1 MMAVPPVQHVAKKWS
16 GCKAFGTG
24 IDRPALRHLRR
35 PVRNQSPASHTQPV
49 TAIFDEECDDRVVRR
64 NIPVLP
70 APKAWRFVKSQAK
83 PAKLLDKVAQLEK
96 SESSAHDSEVLHTAI
111 PDSR

>member
-24 IDRPALRHLRR
+24 IDRPALRHLRQ

-49 TAIFDEECDDRVVRR
+49 TAMIAEQRYDHAARR
-64 NIPVLP
+64 NIPALP
-70 APKAWRFVKSQAK
+70 VPKAWRFVKGQIK

-96 SESSAHDSEVLHTAI
+96 SESSAHDGDDLHAAI